1 MVMYLGLLV
10 VVLVVIVMMRIA
22 RSASGSSGSN
32 STFKVNTVPT
42 MLTDDVSSAADPAT
56 RLKQLQNMLNSGLI
70 TNDEYEAKRTQIL
83 DKL

>member
-1 MVMYLGLLV
+1 MMMLLGLLV
-10 VVLVVIVMMRIA
+10 LLLFVVVMMRMW

-32 STFKVNTVPT
+32 WTFRANPTV
-42 MLTDDVSSAADPAT
+42 LTGDVTSAADPET
-56 RLKQLQNMLNSGLI
+56 RLKQLQNMRNSGLI